1 MYLFKSLGQKMDVSD
16 SFLRLVNWLYSK
28 LSILNKPY
36 DLIFL
41 NKVLIYICNYDY
53 FNVGTFDSHIAYYW

>member
-1 MYLFKSLGQKMDVSD
+1 MDVSD

-28 LSILNKPY
+28 ISILNKPY